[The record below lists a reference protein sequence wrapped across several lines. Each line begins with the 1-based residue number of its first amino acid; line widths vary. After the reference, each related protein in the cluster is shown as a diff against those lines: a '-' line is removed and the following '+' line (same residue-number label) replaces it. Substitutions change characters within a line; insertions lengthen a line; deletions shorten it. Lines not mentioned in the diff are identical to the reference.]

1 MPSASWKGF
10 LSFGLISIP
19 IRLSP
24 AARTERISFNQL
36 HKVCHTRLKQPLF
49 CPTCN
54 RMVERSEVE
63 KGYEYE
69 KDQYLLFTEEELE
82 KIEPESARTMEILEF
97 VKLSEIDPLY
107 FDASYYVAPEEAGA
121 RAYHLLLEAM
131 RKSGYAGIAKVTMY
145 SREYIVIIRP
155 AKNGLTLHTMFY
167 SNEIR
172 SAAEF
177 GNIDHTELKEQER
190 TMAVQLIENL
200 SAPFQPEKYH
210 DTYQEGLKTLIAAK
224 AEGQDVV
231 APPHISQPAAVDLMA
246 ALKQSLSQ
254 SQGKKPAVEKKSL
267 LRVVP
272 KSGEAASAAATT
284 VKKEEPAKKPRRK
297 AG

>member
-1 MPSASWKGF
+1 MPASSWKGF

-54 RMVERSEVE
+54 RMVERNEVE

-82 KIEPESARTMEILEF
+82 KVEPESARTMEILEF

-107 FDASYYVAPEEAGA
+107 FDASYYVAPEDAGA

-177 GNIDHTELKEQER
+177 GNIDNTELKEQER

-231 APPHISQPAAVDLMA
+231 APPHITQPAAVDLMA

-254 SQGKKPAVEKKSL
+254 SEGKKPAAEKKSL

-272 KSGEAASAAATT
+272 KGGDAIATAT
-284 VKKEEPAKKPRRK
+284 VRKEEPAKKPRRK

>member
-1 MPSASWKGF
+1 MPASTWKGF

-54 RMVERSEVE
+54 RMVERNEVE

-69 KDQYLLFTEEELE
+69 KDQYLLFTEDELE

-97 VKLSEIDPLY
+97 VKIDEIDPLY
-107 FDASYYVAPEEAGA
+107 FDASYYAAPEEAGA

-131 RKSGYAGIAKVTMY
+131 KKSGYAGIAKVTMH
-145 SREYIVIIRP
+145 SRENIVIIR
-155 AKNGLTLHTMFY
+155 AGTNGLTLHTMFY
-167 SNEIR
+167 ANEIR
-172 SAAEF
+172 PAAEY
-177 GNIDHTELKEQER
+177 GNTDKTELKEQER

-200 SAPFQPEKYH
+200 AAPFRPDKYH
-210 DTYQEGLKTLIAAK
+210 DTYQEGLRTLIAAK

-231 APPHISQPAAVDLMA
+231 APPHVSQPPAIDLMA
-246 ALKQSLSQ
+246 ALKRSLSET
-254 SQGKKPAVEKKSL
+254 KKPAEEKKSL

-272 KSGEAASAAATT
+272 KTGEKAGEAVA
-284 VKKEEPAKKPRRK
+284 KKEETAKKSRRK
-297 AG
+297 VG

>member
-1 MPSASWKGF
+1 MPASSWKGF

-54 RMVERSEVE
+54 RMVERNEVE

-97 VKLSEIDPLY
+97 VKVSEIDPLY

-121 RAYHLLLEAM
+121 RAYHLLLVAM
-131 RKSGYAGIAKVTMY
+131 HKSGYAGIAKVTMHN
-145 SREYIVIIRP
+145 REYIVIIRS

-172 SAAEF
+172 SASEF
-177 GNIDHTELKEQER
+177 GNIDNTELKEQER
-190 TMAVQLIENL
+190 AMAVQLIENL

-254 SQGKKPAVEKKSL
+254 SQGKKPAAEKKSL

-272 KSGEAASAAATT
+272 KTAEAVSPAAA
-284 VKKEEPAKKPRRK
+284 KKEEPAKKPRRK

>member
-1 MPSASWKGF
+1 MPASSWKGF

-54 RMVERSEVE
+54 RMVERNEVE

-69 KDQYLLFTEEELE
+69 KDQYLLFTDEELE
-82 KIEPESARTMEILEF
+82 KVEPESARTMEILEF
-97 VKLSEIDPLY
+97 VKLSDIDPLY
-107 FDASYYVAPEEAGA
+107 FDASYYAAPEEAGA

-131 RKSGYAGIAKVTMY
+131 HKSGYAGIAKVTMHN
-145 SREYIVIIRP
+145 REYIVIIRA

-172 SAAEF
+172 SASEF
-177 GNIDHTELKEQER
+177 GNIDNTELREQER
-190 TMAVQLIENL
+190 AMAVQLIENL

-254 SQGKKPAVEKKSL
+254 SQGKKPAAEKKSL

-272 KSGEAASAAATT
+272 KTAEAVSPAAA
-284 VKKEEPAKKPRRK
+284 KKEESAKKPRRK

>member
-1 MPSASWKGF
+1 MPASTWKGF

-63 KGYEYE
+63 KGYEYQ

-82 KIEPESARTMEILEF
+82 NIEPESARTMEILEF
-97 VKLSEIDPLY
+97 GKLEEIDPLY
-107 FDASYYVAPEEAGA
+107 FDSSYYAAPEEAGS
-121 RAYHLLLEAM
+121 RAYHLLFEAM
-131 RKSGYAGIAKVTMY
+131 KKSGYAGIAKVTMH
-145 SREYIVIIRP
+145 SRENIVIIR
-155 AKNGLTLHTMFY
+155 AAEKGLTLHTMFY

-177 GNIDHTELKEQER
+177 GNVDKVELKEQER

-200 SAPFQPEKYH
+200 AAPFQPEKYH
-210 DTYQEGLKTLIAAK
+210 DTYQEGLRTLISAK
-224 AEGQDVV
+224 AEGQDVI
-231 APPHISQPAAVDLMA
+231 APPHLSQPPAIDLMA
-246 ALKQSLSQ
+246 ALKQSLSET
-254 SQGKKPAVEKKSL
+254 KRPAAEKKSL

-272 KSGEAASAAATT
+272 RTAETAATA
-284 VKKEEPAKKPRRK
+284 KKEEPAKKTRRK

>member
-1 MPSASWKGF
+1 MPSSWKGF

-97 VKLSEIDPLY
+97 VKLGEIDPLY

-145 SREYIVIIRP
+145 GREYIVIIRP

-167 SNEIR
+167 ANEIR

-177 GNIDHTELKEQER
+177 GNIENAELKEQER
-190 TMAVQLIENL
+190 SMAVQLIENL
-200 SAPFQPEKYH
+200 AAPFQPEKYH

-231 APPHISQPAAVDLMA
+231 APPHVSLPPAVDLMA

-254 SQGKKPAVEKKSL
+254 SQGKKPAAEKKSL

-272 KSGEAASAAATT
+272 KTGEAVAQAPAAT
-284 VKKEEPAKKPRRK
+284 KKEEPTAKKPRRK

>member
-1 MPSASWKGF
+1 MPASSWKGF

-54 RMVERSEVE
+54 RMVERNEVE

-107 FDASYYVAPEEAGA
+107 FDASYYAAPEEAGA

-155 AKNGLTLHTMFY
+155 GKNGLTLHTMFY

-172 SAAEF
+172 SATEF
-177 GNIDHTELKEQER
+177 GNIDNTELKEQER

-200 SAPFQPEKYH
+200 AAPFQPEKYH

-254 SQGKKPAVEKKSL
+254 TQTKKPATEKKSL

-272 KSGEAASAAATT
+272 KTGEAVASEPA
-284 VKKEEPAKKPRRK
+284 KKEEAAKKPRRK